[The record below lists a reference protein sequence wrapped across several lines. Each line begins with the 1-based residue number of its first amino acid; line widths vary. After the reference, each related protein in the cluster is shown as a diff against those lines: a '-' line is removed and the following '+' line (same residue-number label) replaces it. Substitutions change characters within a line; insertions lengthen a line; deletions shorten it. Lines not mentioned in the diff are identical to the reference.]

1 MHWLQT
7 NKAWRLNCLGKSKN
21 CPCRQRSGVAAI
33 LNAILEIQRKKSHTL
48 PYSLFTIQEE
58 LGLFGSRFVN
68 VSKLGKPKLAWNW
81 DGRGPQRIT
90 HAAIGGRT
98 LSIQFHGIA
107 SHAGGAAD
115 RGVSAVTLAGLAIH
129 DLVSGGWHGEFSAAA
144 SGNL

>member
-1 MHWLQT
+1 MLMAHLDT
-7 NKAWRLNCLGKSKN
+7 VPLCIGCRPIKRGDSIVSGNPKTALGADN
-21 CPCRQRSGVAAI
+21 RSGVAAI
-33 LNAILEIQRKKSHTL
+33 LNAILEIQRKKIPHPPLTL
-48 PYSLFTIQEE
+48 LFTIQEE

-115 RGVSAVTLAGLAIH
+115 RGVVQ
-129 DLVSGGWHGEFSAAA
+129 
-144 SGNL
+144 